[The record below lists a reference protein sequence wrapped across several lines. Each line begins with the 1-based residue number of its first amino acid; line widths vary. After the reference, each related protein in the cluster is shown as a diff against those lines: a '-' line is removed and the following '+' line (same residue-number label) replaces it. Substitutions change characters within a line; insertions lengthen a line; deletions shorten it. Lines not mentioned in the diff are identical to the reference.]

1 MSVPV
6 APALLVVDR
15 LKRDGD
21 AVVIETDNR
30 RDYAVGN
37 GRLLLGIALAPLAWV
52 LAELV
57 GYVIASRSCE
67 PPTNGLRAYGVA
79 HPAIALVVIDV
90 ALAVVGLF
98 GLFTA
103 YTSVR
108 ALRDDHPPGDFRVE
122 QESGAV
128 PPRDKGADPTFTRSR
143 FLAMTGVLAS
153 SLFTLGIILF
163 GIAPLFLD
171 LCNAAP

>member
-1 MSVPV
+1 VV
-6 APALLVVDR
+6 ARV
-15 LKRDGD
+15 KRDGD

-37 GRLLLGIALAPLAWV
+37 GKLLLGIALAPLAWV

-57 GYVIASRSCE
+57 GYVLASRSCE
-67 PPTNGLRAYGVA
+67 PPTNGLRAYGVT
-79 HPAIALVVIDV
+79 HPATALVVIDV
-90 ALAVVGLF
+90 ALILVGLF

-103 YTSVR
+103 WSSVL
-108 ALRDDHPPGDFRVE
+108 ALRDDHPPGDFRV
-122 QESGAV
+122 QQQSGAL

-143 FLAMTGVLAS
+143 FVAMTGVLAS

-163 GIAPLFLD
+163 GIAPFFLD
-171 LCNAAP
+171 VCRAAP